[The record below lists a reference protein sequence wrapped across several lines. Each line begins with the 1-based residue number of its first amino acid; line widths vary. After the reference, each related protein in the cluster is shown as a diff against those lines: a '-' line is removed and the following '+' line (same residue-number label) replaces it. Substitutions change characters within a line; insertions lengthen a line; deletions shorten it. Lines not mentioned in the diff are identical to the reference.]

1 MIMKRPSTRYGRI
14 WDGRYSKKIL
24 VMPLRIVVKKKLKT
38 KFGGID
44 IANSEPFSAHRNGFG
59 ISPYLQEKLTYIGRF
74 EVYDQGSELAE
85 CLLGLKISSSQIYRL
100 TNYYGEVIGSDLTEI
115 ELESEPLTKD
125 DVVYAQAD
133 GAMILTDDGYKEN
146 KLARIFDS
154 NSLKESVVEDRGGH
168 IESSLYVTHLGTS
181 ADFSAK
187 LVPHLDRFAHL
198 GSNLVF
204 ISDGAVWL
212 RQMMETRYPKA
223 TLILDMFHA
232 MEYIGEVGVA
242 AFGQKKSAQWI
253 ENQRILLFNSKIDTV
268 LASIQE
274 LKIEEKLRE
283 TTYKYL
289 ESNRDRMDYLAYRKR
304 GLLIGSGAIE
314 SANRTVLQ
322 KRCKRSGQRWTISGA
337 QRVLNLRACY
347 MSGAWHIVRNHIEP
361 YDKPIAA

>member
-1 MIMKRPSTRYGRI
+1 MS
-14 WDGRYSKKIL
+14 
-24 VMPLRIVVKKKLKT
+24 LRIVVKKKLKT
-38 KFGGID
+38 KYGRIH
-44 IANSEPFSAHRNGFG
+44 IANSELFSIHRNGFG
-59 ISPYLQEKLTYIGRF
+59 ISPYLQEKLTYIGQF
-74 EVYDQGSELAE
+74 EVYSQGSELAE

-100 TNYYGEVIGSDLTEI
+100 TNYYGEAVESELIEI
-115 ELESEPLTKD
+115 ELKTEPLTKD

-133 GAMILTDDGYKEN
+133 GAMVLTDDGYKEN
-146 KLARIFDS
+146 KLARIFDA
-154 NSLKESVVEDRGGH
+154 NSLKESVVEDRGGY

-181 ADFSAK
+181 TDFSDK

-212 RQMMETRYPKA
+212 RQMMETKYPQA
-223 TLILDMFHA
+223 TLILDMFHV
-232 MEYIGEVGVA
+232 MEYIGQVGVA
-242 AFGQKKSAQWI
+242 AFGQKKSTQWI
-253 ENQRILLFNSKIDTV
+253 ENQRIFLFNSKIDRV
-268 LASIQE
+268 VANIKK

-289 ESNRDRMDYLAYRKR
+289 ESNRNRMDYLGYRKR

-347 MSGAWHIVRNHIEP
+347 MSGAWNIVRKHIEP
-361 YDKPIAA
+361 YAKDIAA